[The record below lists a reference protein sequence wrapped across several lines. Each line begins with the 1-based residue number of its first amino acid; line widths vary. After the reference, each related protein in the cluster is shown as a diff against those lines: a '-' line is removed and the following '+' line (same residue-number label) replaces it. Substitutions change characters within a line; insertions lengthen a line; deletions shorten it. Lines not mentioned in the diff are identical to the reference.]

1 MARKAIELLT
11 IEAASLRVHAREAFA
26 SCFTQGRALT
36 ALGES
41 VVAALEEG
49 FSDAPPDAML
59 RATTRLRSA
68 ILHGQAMLN
77 ELQTQSAK
85 LEEIAAI
92 REAQVRE

>member
-1 MARKAIELLT
+1 MARKAIELVT
-11 IEAASLRVHAREAFA
+11 IEAASLRIHAREAFTN
-26 SCFTQGRALT
+26 CFTQGRALA

-41 VVAALEEG
+41 VIDAVAEG
-49 FSDAPPDAML
+49 VSDAPADDLL

-68 ILHGQAMLN
+68 ILHGLSLLN

-92 REAQVRE
+92 RLAQV